1 MPGKLTD
8 TAVRTA
14 KPKPKPYKLADG
26 HGLYLEVAPS
36 GGKWWR
42 LKFRH
47 GGKEK
52 RLSLGVYPADGLK
65 EARARA
71 AAVKEQ
77 LARGLDPS
85 AERRAAKI
93 EAAAAVNTFEHVAR
107 DWFARQKD
115 GWTPRHALT
124 VLRRLEGHVFPVLG
138 SRPIAELGAPDF
150 LAALRRIEADGH
162 IETARRVAQICG
174 QVTRY
179 ARLVGIVQ
187 ADAAS
192 GLSEALTARQTKHFA
207 TITEPGEVGALLRA
221 IDAYQGEPATCY
233 ALRILPYVFVRSG
246 ELRGAAWEEL
256 DLDAGQWVIPAERM
270 KMRRP
275 HVVPLAR
282 QVVGLFQGMKMFSGR
297 GRLVF
302 PGLAS
307 SSRPITDMCLLNALR
322 RMGYARGEMTVH
334 GFRSLASTLLNELG
348 YPPDWIETQLA
359 HAERNSVRGAYNR
372 AQHLPERRR
381 MMQEWADYLDS
392 LREYTGKGRMSM

>member
-8 TAVRTA
+8 TAIRTA

-42 LKFRH
+42 LKYRLA
-47 GGKEK
+47 GKEK
-52 RLSLGVYPADGLK
+52 RLSLGVYPAVGLK

-71 AAVKEQ
+71 AAAKEQ

-85 AERRAAKI
+85 AERKAERAEV
-93 EAAAAVNTFEHVAR
+93 EATLNTFERVAR
-107 DWFARQKD
+107 DWFARQRE
-115 GWTPRHALT
+115 GWTPRHAVT
-124 VLRRLEGHVFPVLG
+124 VLRRLEVHAFPELG
-138 SRPIAELGAPDF
+138 QRPIAELGAPDF
-150 LAALRRIEADGH
+150 LAVLRQVEARGH

-179 ARLVGIVQ
+179 ARLSGIVQ

-192 GLSEALTARQTKHFA
+192 GLSEALTTRQVRHFA
-207 TITEPGEVGALLRA
+207 TITEPGEVGTLLRA
-221 IDAYQGEPATCY
+221 IDDYQGEPSTCH
-233 ALRILPYVFVRSG
+233 ALRILPYVFVRSS
-246 ELRGAAWEEL
+246 ELRCAAWDEL
-256 DLDAGQWVIPAERM
+256 DLDACLWVIPAERM
-270 KMRRP
+270 KMRRQ

-282 QVVGLFQGMKMFSGR
+282 QVVELFQSMRQFSGG

-307 SSRPITDMCLLNALR
+307 RTRPLSDVGLLNALR

-334 GFRSLASTLLNELG
+334 GFRSLASTLLNERG
-348 YPPDWIETQLA
+348 YPPDWIEAQLA
-359 HAERNSVRGAYNR
+359 HAERNSVRNAYNR
-372 AQHLPERRR
+372 AQYLPERRR

-392 LREYTGKGRMSM
+392 LRDASGR

>member
-42 LKFRH
+42 LKYRLA
-47 GGKEK
+47 GKEK
-52 RLSLGVYPADGLK
+52 RLSLGVYPAVSLK

-71 AAVKEQ
+71 AVAKEQ

-115 GWTPRHALT
+115 GWTPRHAVT

-150 LAALRRIEADGH
+150 LAVLRRVEASGH

-179 ARLVGIVQ
+179 ARLFGIVQ

-192 GLSEALTARQTKHFA
+192 GLSEVLTTRQARHFA
-207 TITEPGEVGALLRA
+207 TITEPGEVGTLLRA
-221 IDAYQGEPATCY
+221 IDDYQGEPSTCH
-233 ALRILPYVFVRSG
+233 ALRILPYVFVRSS
-246 ELRGAAWEEL
+246 ELRCAVWDEL
-256 DLDAGQWVIPAERM
+256 DLDAAMWVIPAERM
-270 KMRRP
+270 KMRRQ

-282 QVVGLFQGMKMFSGR
+282 QVVALFQSMRQFSSG

-307 SSRPITDMCLLNALR
+307 RTRPLSDVGLLNALR

-334 GFRSLASTLLNELG
+334 GFRSLASTLLNGQG
-348 YPPDWIETQLA
+348 YPPDWIEAQLA
-359 HAERNSVRGAYNR
+359 HAERNSVRDAYNR
-372 AQHLPERRR
+372 AQYLPERRK

-392 LREYTGKGRMSM
+392 LREQTGKG

>member
-8 TAVRTA
+8 TAVRAA
-14 KPKPKPYKLADG
+14 KPKERPYKLADAG
-26 HGLYLEVAPS
+26 GLYLEVAPS

-42 LKFRH
+42 LKYRH

-52 RLSLGVYPADGLK
+52 RLSLGVYPAVGLK
-65 EARARA
+65 EARTRA
-71 AAVKEQ
+71 AAAKEQ
-77 LARGLDPS
+77 LAQGLDPS

-93 EAAAAVNTFEHVAR
+93 EAAAAANSFEHVAR

-115 GWTPRHALT
+115 GWTPRHAIT
-124 VLRRLEGHVFPVLG
+124 VLRRLEIHVFPALG
-138 SRPIAELGAPDF
+138 SRRIVELGAPDF
-150 LAALRRIEADGH
+150 LAVLRAIEAKGH
-162 IETARRVAQICG
+162 VEAAHRVAQVCG

-179 ARLVGIVQ
+179 ARLIGIVQ

-192 GLSEALTARQTKHFA
+192 GLSEALMTRQTKHFA
-207 TITEPGEVGALLRA
+207 AITEPVEVGVLLRA
-221 IDAYQGEPATCY
+221 IDGYQGEPATCY

-256 DLDAGQWVIPAERM
+256 DLDDALWMIPAKRM

-282 QVVGLFQGMKMFSGR
+282 QVVELFQSMRMFSGR

-334 GFRSLASTLLNELG
+334 GFRTLASTLLNGRG
-348 YPPDWIETQLA
+348 YSPDWIEAQLA
-359 HAERNSVRGAYNR
+359 HAERNSVRDAYNR
-372 AQHLPERRR
+372 AQYLPERRR

-392 LREYTGKGRMSM
+392 LREQTGKGKDI

>member
-8 TAVRTA
+8 TTIRTA
-14 KPKPKPYKLADG
+14 KPKEKSYKLADAG
-26 HGLYLEVAPS
+26 GLYLEVAPR

-42 LKFRH
+42 LKYRH

-52 RLSLGVYPADGLK
+52 RLSLGVYPAVGLR

-71 AAVKEQ
+71 AAAKEQ

-85 AERRAAKI
+85 AERKAERAEV
-93 EAAAAVNTFEHVAR
+93 EATANTFERVAR
-107 DWFARQKD
+107 DWFARQKE
-115 GWTPRHALT
+115 GWTPRHAVT

-150 LAALRRIEADGH
+150 LAVLRRVEDDGH

-179 ARLVGIVQ
+179 ARLIGIVQ

-207 TITEPGEVGALLRA
+207 TITNPGEVGALLRA
-221 IDAYQGEPATCY
+221 IDAYQGEPVTCY

-256 DLDAGQWVIPAERM
+256 DLEAALWVIPAERM

-282 QVVGLFQGMKMFSGR
+282 QVVELFKSMRMFSGR
-297 GRLVF
+297 GGLVF

-359 HAERNSVRGAYNR
+359 HAERNSVRAAYNR
-372 AQHLPERRR
+372 AEYLLERRR

-392 LREYTGKGRMSM
+392 LRQQTGKGGR